1 MPKMLITKGLPG
13 CGKTEAIREFLVRN
27 RTYVNICK
35 NDLRNMQFGSYSNY
49 KYTEKNES
57 YIKQL
62 EIDLV
67 QSAISAK
74 KNIVISD
81 TNLNFLEIK
90 AWERIAKDND
100 YHFDVMDFF
109 DVFKKGREYIHPYFA
124 IRDFVKECK
133 VRNLDNVR
141 SVPESIIDSLATAH
155 YYKPNSLP
163 FTHNKS
169 FEDCV
174 IVDVDGTLAHMDGRF
189 EFDLTRVETDKP
201 DHNVIDMIRA
211 EKFYH
216 LKTIIV
222 MSGRSESCMV
232 ETAKWLEKHCI
243 PYDYLFMRG
252 LKDNRPDDEVKYEL
266 YMKYI
271 HGKFN
276 AVRVYDDRNKVVHM
290 WRHLLNLKVMQVQE
304 GDF

>member
-1 MPKMLITKGLPG
+1 MPKMLVTKGLPG
-13 CGKTEAIREFLVRN
+13 CGKTDAIRAFLVKN

-35 NDLRNMQFGSYSNY
+35 NDLRNMQFGSYANY

-67 QSAISAK
+67 NSAISAK

-81 TNLNFLEIK
+81 TNLNFFEMK
-90 AWERIAKDND
+90 EWSKIAKAND
-100 YHFDVMDFF
+100 YHFEVMDFF
-109 DVFKKGREYIHPYFA
+109 EVFSKGREYIHPYFA
-124 IRDFVKECK
+124 VRDFVKECK
-133 VRNLDNVR
+133 TRNLDNVR
-141 SVPESIIDSLATAH
+141 SVPESIIDSLATEH
-155 YYKPNSLP
+155 YYKYNSIP

-169 FEDCV
+169 LKDCV
-174 IVDVDGTLAHMDGRF
+174 LVDVDGTLAHMDGRF
-189 EFDLTRVETDKP
+189 EFDLTRVGSDKP
-201 DHNVIDMIRA
+201 DQNVIEMIKA

-216 LKTIIV
+216 NKLIVV
-222 MSGRSESCMV
+222 MSGRSESSMV
-232 ETAKWLEKHCI
+232 ETAKWLERYDI
-243 PYDYLFMRG
+243 PYDYLFMRE
-252 LKDNRPDDEVKYEL
+252 LKDNRPDEEVKFDL
-266 YMKYI
+266 YMKHI
-271 HGKFN
+271 HNQFN